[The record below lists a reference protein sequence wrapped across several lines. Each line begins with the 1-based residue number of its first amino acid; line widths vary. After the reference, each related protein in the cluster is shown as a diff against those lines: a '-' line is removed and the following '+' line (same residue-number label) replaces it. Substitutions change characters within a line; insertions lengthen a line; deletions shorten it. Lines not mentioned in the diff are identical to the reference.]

1 MGGARAPMSIAM
13 RKYKNY
19 FIAAKHSSPRRGIS
33 ISVFGNSLARV
44 HYYIVG
50 REGGAG
56 WLFFVVGGA
65 KKLRYKSVANQRLA
79 EKIMFYSIKKL

>member
-1 MGGARAPMSIAM
+1 MYARE
-13 RKYKNY
+13 
-19 FIAAKHSSPRRGIS
+19 
-33 ISVFGNSLARV
+33 

-79 EKIMFYSIKKL
+79 EKLCFTA

>member
-1 MGGARAPMSIAM
+1 MSRERNFFVWKCGGRVARE
-13 RKYKNY
+13 
-19 FIAAKHSSPRRGIS
+19 
-33 ISVFGNSLARV
+33 

-56 WLFFVVGGA
+56 LLFLWWVER

-79 EKIMFYSIKKL
+79 EKLCFTA

>member
-1 MGGARAPMSIAM
+1 MSRERNFFVWKCGGRVARE
-13 RKYKNY
+13 
-19 FIAAKHSSPRRGIS
+19 
-33 ISVFGNSLARV
+33 

-56 WLFFVVGGA
+56 WLFFVVGGV

-79 EKIMFYSIKKL
+79 EKLCFTA